1 MTDRQVARI
10 VACELQ
16 FDISNED
23 VALLD
28 RVLALEELIDA
39 EHTGRSL
46 EDRICT
52 IENAVGLAEERER
65 AEAEETA
72 KRQSALATHKS
83 ARAQELAALRSQHA
97 KHLAECEPAAVT
109 QQNFSCSNVWLRM
122 LERINTAFV
131 RALVDSQPHVCRKE
145 VLFRDFDRTAPP
157 AGAGAPAPP

>member
-39 EHTGRSL
+39 EHTGSL

-52 IENAVGLAEERER
+52 IEDAVGP
-65 AEAEETA
+65 
-72 KRQSALATHKS
+72 K
-83 ARAQELAALRSQHA
+83 
-97 KHLAECEPAAVT
+97 
-109 QQNFSCSNVWLRM
+109 
-122 LERINTAFV
+122 
-131 RALVDSQPHVCRKE
+131 D
-145 VLFRDFDRTAPP
+145 
-157 AGAGAPAPP
+157 

>member
-39 EHTGRSL
+39 EHAGWSL

-52 IENAVGLAEERER
+52 IEAAVGL
-65 AEAEETA
+65 
-72 KRQSALATHKS
+72 
-83 ARAQELAALRSQHA
+83 
-97 KHLAECEPAAVT
+97 
-109 QQNFSCSNVWLRM
+109 N
-122 LERINTAFV
+122 
-131 RALVDSQPHVCRKE
+131 D
-145 VLFRDFDRTAPP
+145 
-157 AGAGAPAPP
+157 

>member
-39 EHTGRSL
+39 EHAGWSL

-52 IENAVGLAEERER
+52 IEAAVGL
-65 AEAEETA
+65 
-72 KRQSALATHKS
+72 KDQ
-83 ARAQELAALRSQHA
+83 
-97 KHLAECEPAAVT
+97 
-109 QQNFSCSNVWLRM
+109 
-122 LERINTAFV
+122 
-131 RALVDSQPHVCRKE
+131 
-145 VLFRDFDRTAPP
+145 
-157 AGAGAPAPP
+157 